1 MICIP
6 TASAGN
12 TFIMIPT
19 TSAGDV
25 QVTCIT
31 MTKQMSAQPKKWY
44 RADKTKISGASKDR
58 RMGPLASTERSLMDP
73 SEGKHE
79 HRDCNSPLVFRSIED
94 LAWHTCLTL
103 HCQRPGHY
111 TARPEALFLKLV
123 AAPNVCGEIFLT
135 SHPWKDRRCLAA

>member
-1 MICIP
+1 
-6 TASAGN
+6 
-12 TFIMIPT
+12 
-19 TSAGDV
+19 
-25 QVTCIT
+25 
-31 MTKQMSAQPKKWY
+31 
-44 RADKTKISGASKDR
+44 
-58 RMGPLASTERSLMDP
+58 MDP

-94 LAWHTCLTL
+94 LGHGRLEEAYLTL
-103 HCQRPGHY
+103 QFSFRQGHCQRPGHY